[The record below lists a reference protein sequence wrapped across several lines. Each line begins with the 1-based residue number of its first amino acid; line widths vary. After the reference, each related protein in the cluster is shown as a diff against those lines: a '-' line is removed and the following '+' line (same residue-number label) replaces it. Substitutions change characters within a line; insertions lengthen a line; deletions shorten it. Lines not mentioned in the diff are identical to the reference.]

1 MTFLIH
7 YLYFSWWILVLL
19 KWIKE
24 GYNVSTEKLE
34 IFMKHDSNL

>member
-7 YLYFSWWILVLL
+7 YLYFIWWILVLL

-24 GYNVSTEKLE
+24 DYDVRTAKPE
-34 IFMKHDSNL
+34 IFMKHNSNL